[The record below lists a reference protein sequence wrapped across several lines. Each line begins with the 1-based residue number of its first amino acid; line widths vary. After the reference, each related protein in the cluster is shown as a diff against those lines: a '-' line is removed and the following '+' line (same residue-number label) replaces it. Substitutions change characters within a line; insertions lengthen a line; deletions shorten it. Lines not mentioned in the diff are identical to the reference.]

1 MQKQS
6 ELTYIDRSDVAAMWF
21 MSNSPHLKKKFLAW
35 RLHRLL
41 RKMMRLAA
49 YAKPFDRYNEK
60 ATTLA
65 NAIFMADKELR
76 PDYEQTVHEMKLLEF
91 INGFTHK
98 EVIPDDQLL
107 SD

>member
-1 MQKQS
+1 
-6 ELTYIDRSDVAAMWF
+6 
-21 MSNSPHLKKKFLAW
+21 
-35 RLHRLL
+35 
-41 RKMMRLAA
+41 MMRLGA

-60 ATTLA
+60 ATALA
-65 NAIFMADKELR
+65 NAIFVADKDLR